1 VADFEKGI
9 AAELLTGRFV
19 RVASGEVLVRT
30 HGTADAGREELHR
43 KRDEGKE
50 QERLRAEEG
59 RFKHARLEQEREL
72 GELLERRIERGF
84 EGLSEP
90 DEEESALLA
99 DGGRARALRLMCEA
113 SAVGARAW
121 LMLDGGGATR
131 AAKAPDGASER
142 ADEGGACAA
151 PVHMDSDLDD
161 MIVDD
166 AAAPLPQ
173 ATQMYGAANEDD
185 EEEVETDEAVRR
197 APTWHATQQYD
208 GSMVS
213 DDAEVDDDE
222 AVRRCG
228 LSDMR
233 MAESP
238 RGLAARW
245 AACGLELDDEL
256 TGEPSAARVE
266 DERMSEMAS
275 DDVHDELM
283 CSMDV
288 VAEVHAQ
295 DAEREQQ
302 REGVPVG
309 CVRPD
314 GDGAGGDGGEAGRAF
329 EGDDGGDRG
338 CDGVEQGA
346 PMTACEAEGSEE
358 DEAMAG
364 KENVSV
370 QHAEGGSGSTS
381 GIKKKKCKRSRQ
393 KNRGQRQAMA
403 RFDRR
408 LAADDANV
416 N

>member
-1 VADFEKGI
+1 
-9 AAELLTGRFV
+9 
-19 RVASGEVLVRT
+19 
-30 HGTADAGREELHR
+30 
-43 KRDEGKE
+43 
-50 QERLRAEEG
+50 
-59 RFKHARLEQEREL
+59 
-72 GELLERRIERGF
+72 
-84 EGLSEP
+84 
-90 DEEESALLA
+90 
-99 DGGRARALRLMCEA
+99 
-113 SAVGARAW
+113 
-121 LMLDGGGATR
+121 
-131 AAKAPDGASER
+131 
-142 ADEGGACAA
+142 
-151 PVHMDSDLDD
+151 
-161 MIVDD
+161 
-166 AAAPLPQ
+166 
-173 ATQMYGAANEDD
+173 
-185 EEEVETDEAVRR
+185 
-197 APTWHATQQYD
+197 
-208 GSMVS
+208 
-213 DDAEVDDDE
+213 
-222 AVRRCG
+222 
-228 LSDMR
+228 

-245 AACGLELDDEL
+245 AACGLELDGEL

-329 EGDDGGDRG
+329 VGDDGGDRG

-381 GIKKKKCKRSRQ
+381 GIKKKKCKRSMRP
-393 KNRGQRQAMA
+393 NRGQRQAMA

-408 LAADDANV
+408 LAVDDANV